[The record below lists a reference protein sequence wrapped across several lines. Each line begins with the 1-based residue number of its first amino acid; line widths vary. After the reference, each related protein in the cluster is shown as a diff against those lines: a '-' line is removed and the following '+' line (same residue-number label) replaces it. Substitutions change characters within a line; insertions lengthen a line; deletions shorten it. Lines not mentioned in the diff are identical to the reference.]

1 MKTKRQP
8 ETIRG
13 VVMNRIPRPI
23 YEINTEGRVVRFR
36 KLMEVR
42 AFIRTLGKVPRVT
55 VRFPD
60 LCETLPEDDSSER
73 EPTKEER
80 KDIIRQILIY
90 DPLRSNRSISGEVGC
105 SDHLVSVVRDEM
117 ALQTPVRRR
126 SNGKVQS
133 ITDYQRNEWGK
144 RRLHTAID
152 RVRDVADDVVGRPGE

>member
-23 YEINTEGRVVRFR
+23 YEIHTEGRVVRFR
-36 KLMEVR
+36 KIMEVR

-60 LCETLPEDDSSER
+60 FCEYLPEEEPQR
-73 EPTKEER
+73 EPTTEER

-90 DPLRSNRSISGEVGC
+90 DPLRSNRSISEEVGC
-105 SDHLVSVVRDEM
+105 SDHLVWTVREEM

-133 ITDYQRNEWGK
+133 ITDHQRNEWGK

>member
-23 YEINTEGRVVRFR
+23 YEIHTEGRVVRFR
-36 KLMEVR
+36 KIMEVR

-60 LCETLPEDDSSER
+60 LCEYLPEEEPQR
-73 EPTKEER
+73 EPTTEER

-90 DPLRSNRSISGEVGC
+90 DPLRSNRSISEEVGC
-105 SDHLVSVVRDEM
+105 SDHLVWTVREEM

-126 SNGKVQS
+126 SNGRMQVISDK
-133 ITDYQRNEWGK
+133 QREEWGK
-144 RRLHTAID
+144 MRLHSAID